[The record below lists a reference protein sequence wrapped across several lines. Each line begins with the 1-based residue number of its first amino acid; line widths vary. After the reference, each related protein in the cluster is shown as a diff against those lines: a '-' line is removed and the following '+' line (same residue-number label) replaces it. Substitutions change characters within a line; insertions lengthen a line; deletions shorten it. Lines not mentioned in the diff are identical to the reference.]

1 MMTTHQ
7 TADAVICGAGIAGI
21 AVAHELA
28 RRGLRDIVLVERGD
42 PLALTS
48 DKSTECYRDWWPGP
62 GDAMVALMSR
72 SIDMLETL
80 ADESDNR
87 IRMNRRGYL
96 YVTARP
102 EGVADLRRAGEECA
116 ALGAGALR
124 VHGPGSAAYVPAH
137 AHGWRGQ
144 PSGADLIADPA
155 LIRAHF
161 PYLAE
166 STLAVLHARRCGW
179 LSAQQLGV
187 LLLERAR
194 AAGARLLRGQV
205 ESVAQAGGRVVGV
218 SVAAPVGRVDI
229 ATPTFVNAA
238 GPLAGHVA
246 GLLGVELPIFN
257 QLHLKAAIGDS
268 LGAVARAAPMLISS
282 DPAGLG
288 WDNEERAALLEDDTT
303 AWMANMLP
311 PGAHCRPE
319 GEGGSAQLLMLWDY
333 HSAAAEPRFPPP
345 LDPEFP
351 EVVLRGLSAM
361 IPGLRGYLGRIP
373 RAYLDGGYY
382 TRTRENRPLIGPMP
396 VAGASMICA
405 LSGFGI
411 MAACAAAELL
421 AVHVC
426 GAALPSY
433 APAFRL
439 ERYADP
445 AYVALLERWGS
456 EGQL

>member
-1 MMTTHQ
+1 MTKQ

-21 AVAHELA
+21 AAAHELA

-62 GDAMVALMSR
+62 GDAMVSLMGR
-72 SIDMLETL
+72 SIDMMEAL
-80 ADESDNR
+80 ADETDNR

-102 EGVADLRRAGEECA
+102 EGVGELRRAGEEA
-116 ALGAGALR
+116 AGLGAGELR
-124 VHGPGSAAYVPAH
+124 VHGPGSPAYVPAP

-144 PSGADLIADPA
+144 PSGADLITDPA

-161 PYLAE
+161 PYLAD

-194 AAGARLLRGQV
+194 AAGVRLLRGEV
-205 ESVAQAGGRVVGV
+205 ESVALTGGRVTGV
-218 SVAAPVGRVDI
+218 TV
-229 ATPTFVNAA
+229 ATPGGAVAFSTPAFVNAA
-238 GPLAGHVA
+238 GPLAGQIA

-268 LGAVARAAPMLISS
+268 LGAVARAAPMLICS
-282 DPAGLG
+282 DPIGLG
-288 WDNEERAALLEDDTT
+288 WSEDERAALLEDESMV
-303 AWMANMLP
+303 WMAGLLP

-319 GEGGSAQLLMLWDY
+319 GEGGSDQLLMLWDY
-333 HSAAAEPRFPPP
+333 HNSAVEPRFPPP

-361 IPGLRGYLGRIP
+361 IPGLRGYLARIP

-396 VAGASMICA
+396 LAGAYLICA

-421 AVHVC
+421 AAHVC
-426 GAALPSY
+426 GETLPAY

-445 AYVALLERWGS
+445 AYAALLDAWGGG
-456 EGQL
+456 GQL